1 VDAPSSPTIFYGL
14 SASLAHQ
21 EQPAAVVRQ
30 PNRFVN
36 GDNGRFGYS
45 RELKR
50 QFCLFRRNWMSA
62 RTDGVRFESWQS
74 ALGAFFRSHFQF
86 FDVSTPTE
94 RATRN
99 WWSQRHKYLTE
110 EELSTCVDPGRSGDG
125 GFRAAA
131 SNVGIGSECNDSA
144 SGGWDDCMG
153 DAAPRHEAQAQG
165 QAQSQ
170 SGESP
175 SSRVADTA
183 SAEAAAVDAASDHAS
198 PAAAATAEGTLAFSA

>member
-1 VDAPSSPTIFYGL
+1 
-14 SASLAHQ
+14 
-21 EQPAAVVRQ
+21 
-30 PNRFVN
+30 
-36 GDNGRFGYS
+36 
-45 RELKR
+45 
-50 QFCLFRRNWMSA
+50 MSA

-170 SGESP
+170 PGESP
-175 SSRVADTA
+175 SSVAA
-183 SAEAAAVDAASDHAS
+183 GWRIQPAAPSAKAAAVDAASDHAS
-198 PAAAATAEGTLAFSA
+198 PAAAATAEVTLAFSA